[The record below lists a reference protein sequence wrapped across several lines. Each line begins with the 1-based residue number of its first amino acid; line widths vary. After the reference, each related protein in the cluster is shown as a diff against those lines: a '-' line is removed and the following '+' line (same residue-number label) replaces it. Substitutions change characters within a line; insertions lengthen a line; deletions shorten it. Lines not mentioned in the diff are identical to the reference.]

1 MSDLSWLNP
10 TPHAIAAYASRP
22 LSPVATQHSLPS
34 GRYPLLGPDLHR
46 LDRTSL
52 RLAHSLDHLVGEREQ
67 PVRNLEAERLGGLEV
82 DRQLE
87 FGRLLDRQFSGF
99 RTLKN
104 FARVDAAL
112 AISIGEVRSVAH
124 QAAGYRVLSQFEHR
138 RHRIP
143 CCQRGDLKA
152 LAREEWIGDHE
163 DRASLLANK
172 IGERGVD
179 LDLRASLLDSE
190 LQPKRLGRVLDVSQL
205 RQGVREIRIHQKAD
219 EIDRGHELVQ
229 QAQPLRAQAQDQQ
242 VDPGDIATGSI
253 EACDKADLDRVAA
266 GNEDDRYCRSRR
278 LCRLRGGIA
287 AGLGETLRLGPPT
300 RRALDC

>member
-1 MSDLSWLNP
+1 M
-10 TPHAIAAYASRP
+10 HEFAAGKFHVEP
-22 LSPVATQHSLPS
+22 PF
-34 GRYPLLGPDLHR
+34 
-46 LDRTSL
+46 TSFN
-52 RLAHSLDHLVGEREQ
+52 HLVGELLKLKRYLKPQ
-67 PVRNLEAERLGGLEV
+67 RLRSLEV
-82 DRQLE
+82 DHKLE
-87 FGRLLDRQFSGF
+87 LGRLLDRQFGGF

-163 DRASLLANK
+163 DRANLLANK

-179 LDLRASLLDSE
+179 LDLRASLLDNE

-205 RQGVREIRIHQKAD
+205 PQGVREIRIHQKAD

-229 QAQPLRAQAQDQQ
+229 QAQE
-242 VDPGDIATGSI
+242 S
-253 EACDKADLDRVAA
+253 
-266 GNEDDRYCRSRR
+266 
-278 LCRLRGGIA
+278 
-287 AGLGETLRLGPPT
+287 
-300 RRALDC
+300 ALDGCQPDRLDWQVGRGPR